1 MDGMNVKSLEE
12 RSEGD
17 VASPSSTGTQVQS
30 SEFFHPFF
38 HLLNSR
44 EYRNIRLVSPISGSD
59 IVNIEYA
66 HVYYSLL
73 AQNLHHTTQNV
84 LSNVIETWPVFN
96 VLN

>member
-30 SEFFHPFF
+30 SEFIYPFF

-66 HVYYSLL
+66 QLCILL
-73 AQNLHHTTQNV
+73 FVCKEPAPYHTNC
-84 LSNVIETWPVFN
+84 VIQCNRNMACV
-96 VLN
+96 